1 VIIIAVLAALVAG
14 ARFAVGGVCSSVRLA
29 PGRRTQHRP
38 GQPGPQ
44 RATVCFPARGSTRS
58 SNAPRSSPGSR

>member
-1 VIIIAVLAALVAG
+1 MVAATGVQVMFAGGATVAV
-14 ARFAVGGVCSSVRLA
+14 AR
-29 PGRRTQHRP
+29 PRTLRVEHQHRP

-58 SNAPRSSPGSR
+58 SNATRSSPGSR